1 MLLICLK
8 SVSWTGNELA
18 DGDIENCGNS
28 QLTHRMQLTD
38 STITQE
44 EVSSDLSTFQRE
56 QNLKIKSLFLFLNVC
71 SQISKIFTCAA
82 NKAISCLSTS

>member
-8 SVSWTGNELA
+8 SVSWTGKEFV
-18 DGDIENCGNS
+18 DDDIENCGNS

-44 EVSSDLSTFQRE
+44 EVSSDSSTFQRE
-56 QNLKIKSLFLFLNVC
+56 
-71 SQISKIFTCAA
+71 
-82 NKAISCLSTS
+82 

>member
-8 SVSWTGNELA
+8 SVSWTRNELA
-18 DGDIENCGNS
+18 DGDIENCENS
-28 QLTHRMQLTD
+28 LLTHKMQLTD

-44 EVSSDLSTFQRE
+44 EVSSDSSTFQRE
-56 QNLKIKSLFLFLNVC
+56 QNLKIKSLSLFLDVC

-82 NKAISCLSTS
+82 NEAISCLSTS

>member
-1 MLLICLK
+1 MLLICLE

-18 DGDIENCGNS
+18 DDDIENCGNF

-44 EVSSDLSTFQRE
+44 EVSSDSSTFQRE
-56 QNLKIKSLFLFLNVC
+56 QNLKITSLSLFLNVYP
-71 SQISKIFTCAA
+71 QISKIFTCVA
-82 NKAISCLSTS
+82 NEAISCLSTS